1 MRPIFQ
7 SRRRELGASAIGPML
22 IFIAVVLVSTVAAGL
37 ILSTG
42 FDIASQ
48 SKQTSGQVQNYASSK
63 FEIIGIILVD
73 VELDQDIEEMYI
85 NVKIAPGSEYLN
97 LEKSSITISTDTG
110 ICELEYTSSL
120 TGEDAS
126 HFNCEKASPDSGGSS
141 ESGEIFDP
149 NEEFSLASPMMDE
162 EAKVQLHINLE
173 SALGDEI
180 QPNTMLHIEMSTGS
194 SSPAFVKVTI
204 PTAIESRMMHVK

>member
-1 MRPIFQ
+1 MRPIFHR
-7 SRRRELGASAIGPML
+7 RRREIGASAIGPML

-48 SKQTSGQVQNYASSK
+48 SKQTSGRVQDYASSK
-63 FEIIGIILVD
+63 FEVIGIILVD
-73 VELDQDIEEMYI
+73 VEKDQDIEEIYI

-97 LEKSSITISTDTG
+97 LEKSSITILTDSAM
-110 ICELEYTSSL
+110 CDLEYTSSL
-120 TGEDAS
+120 TGEDAT
-126 HFNCEKASPDSGGSS
+126 HFNCEKASPDSGGSG

-149 NEEFSLASPMMDE
+149 NGEFSLASPMMDE

-173 SALGDEI
+173 SALGDEV
-180 QPNTMLHIEMSTGS
+180 QPNTMLHIELSTGV
-194 SSPAFVKVTI
+194 SSPAFVKVTV
-204 PTAIESRMMHVK
+204 PPVIESKLMHIK